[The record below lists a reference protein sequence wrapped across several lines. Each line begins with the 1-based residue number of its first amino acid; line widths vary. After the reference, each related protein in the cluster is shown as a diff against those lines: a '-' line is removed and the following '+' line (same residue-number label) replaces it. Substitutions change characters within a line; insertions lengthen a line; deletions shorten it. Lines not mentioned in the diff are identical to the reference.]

1 MAFTY
6 PTDQQRLQQLYGFS
20 RDELTSGSLL
30 RLLMTEAERFDTDNG
45 TTIVSQIQSILTS
58 LDHVTTGLLAVE
70 ASQSRG
76 ISSLSIKGE
85 YDVTYAAGGQT
96 LAVSSKVLVAKNNL
110 LRLLDP
116 AGRLADA
123 MLFKPLPEDR
133 YPTSTNF
140 YDRYDHWNVPDGY

>member
-6 PTDQQRLQQLYGFS
+6 PGDQQRLQQLYGLS

-30 RLLMTEAERFDTDNG
+30 RSLMTEAEQFDTDNG

-58 LDHVTTGLLAVE
+58 LDEVTTGLLAVE

-85 YDVTYAAGGQT
+85 YDVTYGAGGQT

-116 AGRLADA
+116 RGRLAEA

-133 YPTSTNF
+133 YPDPDNL
-140 YDRYDHWNVPDGY
+140 YDRWKVWGDY